1 MAGCERSAREAV
13 GSGAG
18 NRLIS
23 PMFDLE
29 TAIQTWRRGF
39 RHGRS
44 FFLFTDDVEELES
57 HLREH
62 IAHLI
67 AQGVSPDDA
76 FRMAMHEV
84 GDYGSMESEFRKV
97 YWRKLKH
104 RQSLVRTIFWELIM
118 VKNYLTIALRNLRKR
133 KGYAFIN
140 IFGLAVGIAASLLIL
155 QYVTHELSYD
165 TFHEDADRIYRVRYD
180 SFRDGERVF
189 KSATSFPKVGPAMQ
203 ADFPEVEEYVRIFLR
218 YGGEVVRHEDL
229 SFKEDNLLQVDPTFL
244 TMFDYPLL
252 QGDRETA
259 LSEPN
264 TAVIE
269 VNTARKYFGDE
280 DPIGKRIRVRTD
292 EEYTITGVIESPEN
306 SHLKFTYLLSY
317 STLVQ
322 QWGEGFNNAWGWYD
336 FYNYIRLAP
345 DTDIEALQAKFP
357 DFVVRHSGNEQA
369 RERTIFELQAL
380 TDIHLYSD
388 LIQEARVNGDGEAV
402 YFLLIIAFF
411 ILLIAWV
418 NYVNLSTA
426 RAVERAQEIGV
437 RKVMGAEK
445 SQLIRQFILESVWLN
460 VIAAGIAIGLLY
472 ASMPL
477 FNQLS
482 GEALSLNLLSD
493 ARFWAALI
501 GLFCVGAFLSGLYPA
516 FVLSAYQPVTV
527 LKGKFA
533 QARQGLALR
542 KGLVI
547 GQFVASV
554 GLIAGTMI
562 VYQQLAFMRG
572 QDLGIDI
579 EQTLVVEGPGVIT
592 NDSLYSNQFSSFK
605 QQLLQHANVRSV
617 AASTEIPGNLIYW
630 TNGARKLNHNGQQSI
645 IMYKVGIDYDFLDS
659 FGHKLLAGRS
669 YAREFTADDASVILN
684 ERALEVLDLGAPPD
698 AVGERVRIGGDTLT
712 VVGVVEN
719 FHQEG
724 LQKAYDQIAFILRPN
739 ARSYYSV
746 KVNTESVSET
756 LAHISEQY
764 AVFFPENP
772 FKFYFMDAF
781 FDRQYRNEQQFGQ
794 VFGFFALLAILVACL
809 GLFGL
814 SSFTAAQRTK
824 EIGIR
829 KVLGSTVPNILF
841 LLSRDYLKL
850 VGIASAIAIPIV
862 WWLIEQWLAGFAFRI
877 GITPLPFIIAA
888 VVTLLIALITVSYQ
902 TVKAALANPVDA
914 LRYE

>member
-1 MAGCERSAREAV
+1 
-13 GSGAG
+13 
-18 NRLIS
+18 
-23 PMFDLE
+23 MFDLE
-29 TAIQTWRRGF
+29 TAIETWRRGF

-62 IAHLI
+62 IASLVDE
-67 AQGVSPDDA
+67 GVAPEDA
-76 FRMAMHEV
+76 FRIAMQEV

-104 RQSLVRTIFWELIM
+104 RRSLVRTILWESIM
-118 VKNYLTIALRNLRKR
+118 VKNYLLIALRNLRKR

-165 TFHEDADRIYRVRYD
+165 TFHEDADQIYRVRYD
-180 SFRDGERVF
+180 FFRGGERVF
-189 KSATSFPKVGPAMQ
+189 KSATAFPKVGPAMK
-203 ADFPEVEEYVRIFLR
+203 ADFPEVEEYARLYLR
-218 YGGEVVRHEDL
+218 YGGAVIRHEDL
-229 SFKEDNLLQVDPTFL
+229 SFKEDNLFQADPTFL
-244 TMFDYPLL
+244 TMFDYPLV
-252 QGDRETA
+252 QGDRTTA
-259 LSEPN
+259 LLEPN
-264 TAVIE
+264 TAVVE
-269 VNTARKYFGDE
+269 VETARKYFGDD
-280 DPIGKRIRVRTD
+280 DPMGKRIRLGNN
-292 EEYTITGVIESPEN
+292 EEYTITGIIESPEN
-306 SHLKFTYLLSY
+306 SHLKFTFLMSY

-322 QWGEGFNNAWGWYD
+322 QWGDGFETAWGWYD
-336 FYNYIRLAP
+336 FYTYLRLAP
-345 DTDIEALQAKFP
+345 GTDIEAFEAKFP
-357 DFVVRHSGNEQA
+357 DFVVRHSGNEES

-388 LIQEARVNGDGEAV
+388 LIQEARVNGDGNAV

-445 SQLIRQFILESVWLN
+445 GQLIRQFILESAWLN
-460 VIAAGIAIGLLY
+460 VIAAGMAIGLLY
-472 ASMPL
+472 LSMPL

-482 GEALSLNLLSD
+482 GEALTLDLLSD
-493 ARFWAALI
+493 VRFWLALI

-516 FVLSAYQPVTV
+516 FVLSAYQPVVV

-533 QARQGLALR
+533 QAKQGLVLR
-542 KGLVI
+542 KALVI

-554 GLIAGTMI
+554 GLIAGTII
-562 VYQQLAFMRG
+562 VYQQLSFMRG

-579 EQTLVVEGPGVIT
+579 EQTVVVEGPGVIAS
-592 NDSLYSNQFSSFK
+592 DSLYSNQFGSFK
-605 QQLLQHANVRSV
+605 QEVLQHASVHNV

-630 TNGARKLNHNGQQSI
+630 TRSANKIGADRESRI
-645 IMYKVGIDYDFLDS
+645 TMYQVGIDYDFLDG
-659 FGHKLLAGRS
+659 FGHEMLAGRG
-669 YAREFTADDASVILN
+669 YAREFSADNGSVVLN
-684 ERALEVLDLGAPPD
+684 ERALEVLDLGDPND
-698 AVGERVRIGGDTLT
+698 ALGERIRIGGDTLA
-712 VVGVVEN
+712 VIGVVEN

-724 LQKAYDQIAFILRPN
+724 LQKAYDQIAFVLRPN
-739 ARSYYSV
+739 ARSYYSI
-746 KVNTESVSET
+746 KVNTENVSEA
-756 LAHISEQY
+756 LAHINEQY

-772 FKFYFMDAF
+772 FNFYFMDAF

-794 VFGFFALLAILVACL
+794 VFGFFAILAILVACL

-829 KVLGSTVPNILF
+829 KVLGSTVPNILL

-850 VGIASAIAIPIV
+850 VVIASAIAIPIV

-877 GITPLPFIIAA
+877 GITPLPFLIAA
-888 VVTLLIALITVSYQ
+888 VLTLLIALVTVSYQ
-902 TVKAALANPVDA
+902 TIKAALANPVDA